1 MRHYLTVNGHTLSAA
16 LDDYNGIFNIY
27 YVDTY
32 YEDFGRGSVLG
43 EHMDSTDNV
52 FGTVNISG
60 RYIIH

>member
-1 MRHYLTVNGHTLSAA
+1 MVMWH
-16 LDDYNGIFNIY
+16 FNSYSHCDVWKSWIDCY
-27 YVDTY
+27 CDTY